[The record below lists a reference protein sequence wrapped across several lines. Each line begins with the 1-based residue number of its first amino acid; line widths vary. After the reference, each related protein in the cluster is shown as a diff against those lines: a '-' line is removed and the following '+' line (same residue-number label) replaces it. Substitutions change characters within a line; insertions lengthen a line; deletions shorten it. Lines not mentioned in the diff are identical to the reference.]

1 MFVKFSLLF
10 LLISLSCS
18 AITLDQAIQL
28 GLENNKRIQIQ
39 EAEFDS
45 SKAFIKETKGI
56 YDIYLNTEIRYED
69 SVVPSTSAFA
79 KNNTLNTKSS
89 VYKSSLEGYLPT
101 GTSYSLFNFDL
112 QKNETDFG
120 TDAMSP
126 AWTSNLSFQVT
137 QNLFK
142 DFGFDINNTNIL
154 VAKGNSEISKIE
166 LEKVVSS
173 VILEVETIYWETV
186 YAKKNLQL
194 ANSSYEL
201 AQEIVNQN
209 TIEVELGTLPRI
221 SLLQAKAEAAYRGVE
236 ITLAENHYNDSLD
249 LLKIVIGLS
258 LEEEVTIDDSIE
270 MKDLEFINSNDIEF
284 IAINNRP
291 EVKQESIQ
299 LQNSQELLKYYSNQ
313 ILPDL
318 DLQGI
323 LSYSGL
329 GGSKNSSYSSA
340 ILGSPRIAS
349 EYDDG
354 FSDSIGT
361 LRSLDNLSWAIGAKL
376 KIPLNNSIAESKL
389 EVANAQKRKHLIM
402 LNNVLDQIHL
412 EARGS
417 YRDVLSSLDNIK
429 ANKRNLELHQEILNN
444 EEERF
449 KVGISRTK
457 DLLETQRDFIKA
469 QIDYNRS
476 ITDYNVSVTS
486 FNHSL
491 GVLIK
496 KKSIVVDN

>member
-1 MFVKFSLLF
+1 
-10 LLISLSCS
+10 
-18 AITLDQAIQL
+18 
-28 GLENNKRIQIQ
+28 
-39 EAEFDS
+39 
-45 SKAFIKETKGI
+45 
-56 YDIYLNTEIRYED
+56 
-69 SVVPSTSAFA
+69 
-79 KNNTLNTKSS
+79 
-89 VYKSSLEGYLPT
+89 
-101 GTSYSLFNFDL
+101 
-112 QKNETDFG
+112 
-120 TDAMSP
+120 MSP
-126 AWTSNLSFQVT
+126 AWSSNLSFQVS

-154 VAKGNSEISKIE
+154 IAKGNQEISKIE
-166 LEKVVSS
+166 LEKVMSE

-186 YAKKNLQL
+186 YAKKNLEL
-194 ANSSYEL
+194 ANASFEL

-249 LLKIVIGLS
+249 ALKIAIGLS
-258 LEEEVTIDDSIE
+258 LDEEISVDNLIK
-270 MKDLEFINSNDIEF
+270 MKELELVSSKDIEF

-299 LQNSQELLKYYSNQ
+299 LKNSEELVEYYSNQ
-313 ILPDL
+313 VLPDL
-318 DLQGI
+318 DLEAV

-376 KIPLNNSIAESKL
+376 KIPLNNSIAESKV
-389 EVANAQKRKHLIM
+389 EVASAQKRKHLIM
-402 LNNVLDQIHL
+402 LNQVLNQINL
-412 EARGS
+412 QARSS
-417 YRDVLSSLDNIK
+417 YRDVLSGIDNIK
-429 ANKRNLELHQEILNN
+429 ANKENLDLHQEILDN

-449 KVGISRTK
+449 KVGVSRTK
-457 DLLETQRDFIKA
+457 DLLEAQRNFIKA
-469 QIDYNRS
+469 KIDYNKS
-476 ITDYNVSVTS
+476 LTDYNVSVTS

-491 GVLIK
+491 GILINK
-496 KKSIVVDN
+496 KNIVIDN